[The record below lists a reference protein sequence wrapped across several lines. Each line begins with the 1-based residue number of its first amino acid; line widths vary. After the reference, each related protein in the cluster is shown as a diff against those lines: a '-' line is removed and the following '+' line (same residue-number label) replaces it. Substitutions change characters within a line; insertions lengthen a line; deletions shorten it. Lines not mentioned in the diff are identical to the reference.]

1 VLGLANRIQPY
12 AWGSIDGL
20 TTLVGTSPTGKEEAE
35 LWVGAHPAAPSTVA
49 GDGPSDGTHLTDA
62 IDEDPDALLG
72 PAVVERFGA
81 RLPFLLKVL
90 SIGAPLSIQLHPDPD
105 QAAEGFA
112 REEDE
117 GRPIDAP
124 ERSFKD
130 PYAKPEVLV
139 ALVPT
144 WVLVGFRPGTD
155 AAARL
160 RALGSDATRAL
171 ADLPDAR
178 RALVHLLT
186 ATGEDREALAL
197 AASRAGAGDDARSW
211 VRRLAAGYPGDPM
224 ALAPLVLDL
233 RQLSPG
239 EGVFLPAG
247 VPHAYLGGAGVELM
261 GASDNVIRG
270 GLTPKHVDT
279 ETLVDLLAPPGVSV
293 EPMPG
298 DAVALGVRRYD
309 PPVPEI
315 TLHRLEAG
323 SRAMAAPPGTGPA
336 LAVATGGSAVL
347 TTDDDRVE
355 LGEGRA
361 VLVPPAERAS
371 CRVRGPGVVWWATV
385 GDDDPGAAP
394 ASDARPMHAPA
405 TTSPHR

>member
-1 VLGLANRIQPY
+1 MLGLANRIQPY
-12 AWGSIDGL
+12 AWGSVDGL
-20 TTLVGTSPTGKEEAE
+20 APLVGTPPTGHEEAE
-35 LWVGAHPAAPSTVA
+35 LWVGAHPAAPSTTA
-49 GDGPSDGTHLTDA
+49 DGPTL
-62 IDEDPDALLG
+62 DEAVAADPEGLLG
-72 PAVVERFGA
+72 PDLVARFGP

-90 SIGAPLSIQLHPDPD
+90 AIGSPLSIQLHPDPD
-105 QAAEGFA
+105 QAAAGFA
-112 REEDE
+112 AEEAA
-117 GRPIDAP
+117 GRPADAP
-124 ERSFKD
+124 DRTYKD
-130 PYAKPEVLV
+130 PHAKPEVLV
-139 ALVPT
+139 ALAPT
-144 WVLVGFRPGTD
+144 WVLVGFRRGSD

-160 RALGSDATRAL
+160 RSLGPETTPL
-171 ADLPDAR
+171 ADLVVDQPDAR

-186 ATGEDREALAL
+186 APAAERAALAHL
-197 AASRAGAGDDARSW
+197 AATRAGAGDDARSW
-211 VRRLAAGYPGDPM
+211 VRRLAAAYPGDPT

-233 RQLSPG
+233 RQLAPG

-261 GASDNVIRG
+261 GASDNVVRG

-279 ETLVDLLAPPGVSV
+279 EALADLLAPAGVGV

-298 DAVALGVRRYD
+298 DGVALGIRRYD

-347 TTDDDRVE
+347 TTEHDRVE

-361 VLVPPAERAS
+361 VLVPPGERAS
-371 CRVRGPGVVWWATV
+371 CRVRGPGVVWWATTGV
-385 GDDDPGAAP
+385 
-394 ASDARPMHAPA
+394 DA
-405 TTSPHR
+405 